1 MRRRKKPYLTLE
13 KTAET
18 VPEYIE
24 TVVVIGLTGYSSR
37 ASLAD
42 AVKCGRFPKP
52 IKTGRRAV
60 RWRTADILPFIIGM
74 AD

>member
-60 RWRTADILPFIIGM
+60 RWRTADILPFLG
-74 AD
+74 AE

>member
-1 MRRRKKPYLTLE
+1 MRRRKKPYLKIE

-18 VPEYIE
+18 IPEYIE
-24 TVVVIGLTGYSSR
+24 TAVIIGLTGYSGR

-60 RWRTADILPFIIGM
+60 RWRTADVLPFINGR
-74 AD
+74 DD

>member
-42 AVKCGRFPKP
+42 AVKNGRFPP
-52 IKTGRRAV
+52 PVKTGRRAV
-60 RWRTADILPFIIGM
+60 RWRTADILPFLG
-74 AD
+74 AE